1 MTSPAEFV
9 ALLNGQLDEMTTLIR
24 NLVNIDS
31 GSHDPQGVN
40 RVQDVF
46 AEKFRELGFDVT
58 RKPLAGFGDQ
68 LTARWRGGEGT
79 RVLILGHADTVWPVG
94 TAAAWPFRANGE
106 FFEGPGVGDMKG
118 CVVMALYALRE
129 LIQTGDTGV
138 GSITVLIVPDEEIG
152 SVGSRA
158 WIESEARD
166 ADFCLTLEPA
176 RPNRGL
182 VIGRGGV
189 GKLEIQVE
197 GVTAHIAHNK
207 KNGAS
212 AIAALAPL
220 VAMLESISNDER
232 KVSVSVGVMGG
243 GEARQ
248 VIPARAHLLADLRAS
263 DKAGAD
269 FVLSEI
275 DRCMAKIQTTV
286 DPRIKFT
293 YEARFT
299 RPPFPASAGSGA
311 LFALADHIAGELGTP
326 IKGVISAGGSD
337 ANLAASVGIPT
348 LDGLGPITHEMCSR
362 RERLEIAS
370 IVPHAALFAS
380 LIQRGGRDPELS
392 RLSSRTGGMQ

>member
-9 ALLNGQLDEMTTLIR
+9 ALLNDQLNEMTTLLR
-24 NLVNIDS
+24 SLVNIDS
-31 GSHDPQGVN
+31 GSYDAHGVN
-40 RVQDVF
+40 RVQDIL
-46 AEKFRELGFDVT
+46 AEKFREAGFDVT
-58 RKPLAGFGDQ
+58 RNPLPGFGDQ
-68 LTARWRGGEGT
+68 LTARWRGGAGK

-106 FFEGPGVGDMKG
+106 FYEGPGVGDMKG

-129 LIQTGDTGV
+129 LIRTGDTGV

-152 SVGSRA
+152 SVGSRV
-158 WIESEARD
+158 WIENEARD

-189 GKLEIQVE
+189 GRLEVQVE
-197 GVTAHIAHNK
+197 GVTAHIAHNRR
-207 KNGAS
+207 NGAS

-220 VAMLESISNDER
+220 VALLESISNDER
-232 KVSVSVGVMGG
+232 KISVSVGLIGG

-248 VIPARAHLLADLRAS
+248 VIPARAHLEADLRAADQS
-263 DKAGAD
+263 GAGL
-269 FVLSEI
+269 VLSEI
-275 DRCMAKIQTTV
+275 ERCMAKIREAT
-286 DPRIKFT
+286 DPRTKFT
-293 YEARFT
+293 HQARFT

-311 LFALADHIAGELGTP
+311 LFALADDIARELGTP
-326 IKGVISAGGSD
+326 VTGVISAGGSD

-370 IVPHAALFAS
+370 IAPQGALLAS
-380 LIQRGGRDPELS
+380 LIRQGGRHLELS
-392 RLSSRTGGMQ
+392 PISSHNGGTQ